1 MKRRSGF
8 TLIELMFVFTSIA
21 ILAAITLQAV
31 GAYLV
36 NARIAATQ
44 TTISKVQSLINSRA
58 QALDRLTKRKGYLAG
73 TPEYLSLSRGGYSNS
88 LRNTLTMK
96 LLQVKY
102 FPQAFYEVN
111 VQALPKVASPIAS
124 NSEILYDFLTEA
136 NVLGDSP
143 VGIDAFSSAET
154 KDIDFDGLPEFLD
167 AWGNPLRFY
176 RWPTRLF
183 RSGGQ
188 TGPNTVAPIT
198 AADVALVQQLFST
211 LPVSTENLTSDLAHD
226 PDDPLQECLNA
237 CPYFEEKF
245 HTPATYH
252 VFLVISA
259 GPDGVLGL
267 FEPEQLRDPET
278 GNLIYGNLAVVK
290 DVQALNDDII
300 SLNIRAGGK

>member
-8 TLIELMFVFTSIA
+8 TLIEVMLVFTSIA

-31 GAYLV
+31 GAYIV
-36 NARIAATQ
+36 NARVAATQ
-44 TTISKVQSLINSRA
+44 ATIGKVQSLINSRA
-58 QALDRLTKRKGYLAG
+58 QALDRLSKRKGYLTG
-73 TPEYLSLSRGGYSNS
+73 TPEYLSLSRSGYSSS

-96 LLQVKY
+96 LLQIKY

-124 NSEILYDFLTEA
+124 NSEILFDFLTEA

-143 VGIDAFSSAET
+143 VGIDAFSSAEM

-188 TGPNTVAPIT
+188 SGPNTVAPIT
-198 AADVALVQQLFST
+198 AADVALVQQLFAT
-211 LPVSTENLTSDLAHD
+211 LPVSTESLTSDLAHD
-226 PDDPLQECLNA
+226 PDDPLQ
-237 CPYFEEKF
+237 
-245 HTPATYH
+245 
-252 VFLVISA
+252 
-259 GPDGVLGL
+259 
-267 FEPEQLRDPET
+267 
-278 GNLIYGNLAVVK
+278 
-290 DVQALNDDII
+290 
-300 SLNIRAGGK
+300 